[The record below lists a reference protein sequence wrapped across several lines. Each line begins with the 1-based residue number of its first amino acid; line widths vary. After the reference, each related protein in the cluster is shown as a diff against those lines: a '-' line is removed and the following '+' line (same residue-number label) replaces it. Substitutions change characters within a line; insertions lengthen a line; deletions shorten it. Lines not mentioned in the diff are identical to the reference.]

1 MVYQKILVPLD
12 GSDLAERALPYAETI
27 AQMKGSEVM
36 LFTVSVSSGE
46 RMDRPMQA
54 YLDIKAKELE
64 SHGVKGSAA
73 VAYGNAAEEIIEFI
87 EKNQVDL
94 LIISTHGYSGI
105 KRWLLGSVAYKVL
118 SGTSA
123 SVLLIKS
130 RALEVPSVKFERI
143 LLPLDGSP
151 FSETSI
157 QCVEELVEGTEAEVI
172 LLRVVEP
179 VILPTADFPA
189 AIDSNQAY
197 RLMAEDQQVAQRYL
211 NEVEA
216 GMAEKGVRVRSQLM
230 MGKAADSIVQEAEK
244 EKVDLIA
251 MATHGH
257 TGVSR
262 WIHGSVARRVQAE
275 SNQPVLLI
283 RPCLPEEQSA

>member
-1 MVYQKILVPLD
+1 MVYQKIIVPLD

-27 AQMKGSEVM
+27 AQMKGSEVI
-36 LFTVSVSSGE
+36 LFTVSVDSGE

-54 YLDIKAKELE
+54 YLDIKGKELE
-64 SHGVKGSAA
+64 SHGVKVSTA
-73 VAYGNAAEEIIEFI
+73 VAYGNAAEGIIEFV

-118 SGTSA
+118 SSTSA

-130 RALEVPSVKFERI
+130 RAPEVSSVEINKI
-143 LLPLDGSP
+143 LLPLDGSS

-157 QCVEELVEGTEAEVI
+157 QCVEKLVEGTEAEVM

-189 AIDSNQAY
+189 AIDSKQAY
-197 RLMAEDQQVAQRYL
+197 RLMAEDQQLAQKYL
-211 NEVEA
+211 KEVEA
-216 GMAEKGVRVRSQLM
+216 GMGGRGIKIRSQLVV
-230 MGKAADSIVQEAEK
+230 GKAADSIVEVAEK

-251 MATHGH
+251 MTTHGR
-257 TGVSR
+257 TGVSH

-275 SNQPVLLI
+275 SNQPVFLV
-283 RPCLPEEQSA
+283 RPCPPEEQSA